1 VHHLHFEALHATREA
16 SARHRRPFSIYQE
29 TGQRLAAYV
38 GHTEIGRNGLLG
50 DSAREVDFT
59 CADGIWADGARM

>member
-1 VHHLHFEALHATREA
+1 MVGYTEVILLDE
-16 SARHRRPFSIYQE
+16 
-29 TGQRLAAYV
+29 V

-59 CADGIWADGARM
+59 CADGIWAYNARM